1 MNLISAGENP
11 ASSDNIC
18 PNCECALSAEWPDLS
33 QRTEWSFRK
42 TKDYLK
48 ASDLGCSLCS
58 MVVAILRDAREKQCT
73 VEPQSSSCA
82 MKILQRNGYF
92 LMTLNDSKLAWKG
105 RDYVVVYKAGEPVPL
120 PP

>member
-42 TKDYLK
+42 IKDYLK

-58 MVVAILRDAREKQCT
+58 MVVAILRDARERATELFMCHESTAKEWLFSHD
-73 VEPQSSSCA
+73 VE
-82 MKILQRNGYF
+82 
-92 LMTLNDSKLAWKG
+92 
-105 RDYVVVYKAGEPVPL
+105 
-120 PP
+120 